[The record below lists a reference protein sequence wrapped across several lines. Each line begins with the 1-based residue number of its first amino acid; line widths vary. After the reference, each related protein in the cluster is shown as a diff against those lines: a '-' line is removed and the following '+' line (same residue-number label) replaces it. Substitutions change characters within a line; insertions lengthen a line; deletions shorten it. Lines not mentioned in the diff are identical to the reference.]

1 MHQIS
6 FSRAEKLCLVGMAVL
21 AVCIAAVLVWQR
33 MPRQQEKSVTDQ
45 KTQTLFT
52 PEDKLPQKLYLGQAP
67 SVTNF
72 TDANGKMVSLSDY
85 RGSPVLVIFWAGWCK
100 YCTEQLSIAQ
110 DIESIAKQNGA
121 EVLLINK
128 FVPEK
133 ETREEALSKMDS
145 MNIPFVGWFDDD
157 LAAYRAWGLQQ
168 IPTSIIL
175 DGQGRTAAYATGVLN
190 AGEYE
195 GLFEYA
201 LHGGDS
207 ATVSFLSKQ
216 MIGEDGGM
224 SCNMKNSAAIP
235 GGHDVL
241 SETQGLLMRYAV
253 LSKNKTLFDLAW
265 NYTQQN
271 MEQDG
276 LAAWYVTDDEQKAE
290 VNSALD
296 DIRLWSAL
304 IDADAVWGGY
314 AQAAE
319 TIQNAIYEKNV
330 RNRRLVS
337 FFEFDTGR
345 KSHSLSLCYADIAAL
360 QRMAESD
367 TRFAAVAE
375 NTLKTVEGGYISD
388 DFPLYYAVFD
398 YDNNSYS
405 HEDLNTAEALYTLL
419 HLAQVGKLKAESLS
433 WLKERVLGEGL
444 AARYHVDG
452 SAVTGYEYHSTAVY
466 ALAAL
471 IAQHAGDRE
480 LYNAALQKMERY
492 RNGDASSTTYGAFGD
507 AQSGDF
513 PAFDQCMPL
522 LVYAG
527 KRP

>member
-1 MHQIS
+1 MHRLI
-6 FSRAEKLCLVGMAVL
+6 FSRAEKLCLAGMAVL
-21 AVCIAAVLVWQR
+21 TVCIAAVLVWQH
-33 MPRQQEKSVTDQ
+33 MPQQPQKTVSDQ
-45 KTQTLFT
+45 KMQALFT
-52 PEDKLPQKLYLGQAP
+52 PEDKLPQNLYFGQVP

-72 TDANGKMVSLSDY
+72 TDANGKTVSLSDY
-85 RGSPVLVIFWAGWCK
+85 RGHPVLVIFWAGWCQ

-110 DIESIAKQNGA
+110 DIESIAEQNGA
-121 EVLLINK
+121 KVLLINK

-133 ETREEALSKMDS
+133 ETRDEALAKLDS
-145 MNIPFVGWFDDD
+145 MQIPFVSWFDDD
-157 LAAYRAWGLQQ
+157 SAAYRAWGLQQ
-168 IPTSIIL
+168 IPTSVIL
-175 DGQGRTAAYATGVLN
+175 DEQGRTAAYATGVLN

-207 ATVSFLSKQ
+207 AAASFLSEH
-216 MIGEDGGM
+216 MTGEDGGVY
-224 SCNMKNSAAIP
+224 CNMKNSDATP

-253 LSKNKTLFDLAW
+253 LTKNKTLFDSAW
-265 NYTQQN
+265 NYTKQN

-276 LAAWYVTDDEQKAE
+276 LAAWYVSQDGQRAE

-304 IDADAVWGGY
+304 TDADAVWGGY

-319 TIQNAIYEKNV
+319 NIKNAIYEKNV

-337 FFEFDTGR
+337 FFEFHTGR

-360 QRMAESD
+360 NRMAEFD
-367 TRFAAVAE
+367 PRFAAVAE
-375 NTLKTVEGGYISD
+375 NALKTVQGGYISD
-388 DFPLYYAVFD
+388 EFPLYYANFD
-398 YDNNSYS
+398 YDKNSYS

-419 HLAQVGKLKAESLS
+419 HLAQAGKLKADSLT
-433 WLKERVLGEGL
+433 WLKEQVCGDGP
-444 AARYHVDG
+444 AARYHIDG
-452 SAVTGYEYHSTAVY
+452 SAVIGYEYHSTAVY

-471 IAQHAGDRE
+471 IAQKEGNIK
-480 LYNAALQKMERY
+480 LYNAAVQKMERY
-492 RNGDASSTTYGAFGD
+492 RNNDAASETYGAFGD
-507 AQSGDF
+507 AQIDDF
-513 PAFDQCMPL
+513 PVFDQCMPL
-522 LVYAG
+522 LVYAE